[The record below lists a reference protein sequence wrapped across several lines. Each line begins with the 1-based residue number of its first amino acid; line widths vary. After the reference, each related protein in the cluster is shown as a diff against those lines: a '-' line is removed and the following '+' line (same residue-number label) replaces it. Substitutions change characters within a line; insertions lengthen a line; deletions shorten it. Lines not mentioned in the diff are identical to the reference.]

1 MRIVI
6 IGPAHPYRGGI
17 AAFNERLAQE
27 FIREG
32 HDVRIETFTIQ
43 YPDFLFPGK
52 TQFSDDRKPDGLSIN
67 RTVNSINPF
76 NWISVGQRIRKEA
89 PDMVISRFWIPFIG
103 PSLGTISRLIGG
115 NRKTTVIGLTDNII
129 PHEKKPGD
137 RPLTAWFLNSCDG
150 IIAMSE
156 SVLTDLD
163 TFDKMKPRRYG
174 PHPIYD
180 HYGDISTREE
190 ALNILG
196 LDPEFNYLL
205 FFGLIR
211 DYKGLDL
218 VIESLADKRL
228 TNKKIRLIVAGEF
241 YANEKKYRDLVKSLQ
256 LENEIIFIDKY
267 IPNREVSSYF
277 NACDM
282 VVQPYKSATQS
293 GVTQVAYHFCKPML
307 VTNVG
312 GLPEIVA
319 HQKAGYVCQ
328 PEPGSITEAIL
339 DFYGQNRKSSFEDFV
354 KKEKERFAWRHFT
367 RLFYELKKETDD
379 KKNPR

>member
-1 MRIVI
+1 
-6 IGPAHPYRGGI
+6 
-17 AAFNERLAQE
+17 
-27 FIREG
+27 
-32 HDVRIETFTIQ
+32 VRIETFTIQ

-52 TQFSDDRKPDGLSIN
+52 TQFSDDSKPDGLSIN

-180 HYGDISTREE
+180 HYGDISSREE

-228 TNKKIRLIVAGEF
+228 QNKKIRLIVAGEF

-256 LENEIIFIDKY
+256 LENEIIFVDKY
-267 IPNREVSSYF
+267 IPNGEVSSYF

-319 HQKAGYVCQ
+319 HQKAGYVCE

-339 DFYGQNRKSSFEDFV
+339 DFYGQNRKSSFENFV

-379 KKNPR
+379 KKYPR

>member
-52 TQFSDDRKPDGLSIN
+52 TQFSDDPKPDGLSIN

-89 PDMVISRFWIPFIG
+89 PDLVISRFWIPFIG

-196 LDPEFNYLL
+196 LDPGFNYLL

-218 VIESLADKRL
+218 VIESLADERL
-228 TNKKIRLIVAGEF
+228 TNKKLRLIVAGEF

-256 LENEIIFIDKY
+256 FENDIIFVDKY
-267 IPNREVSSYF
+267 IPNGEVSSYF

-319 HQKAGYVCQ
+319 HQKAGYVCE

-379 KKNPR
+379 KKYPR

>member
-1 MRIVI
+1 MKIVI

-180 HYGDISTREE
+180 HYGDISSREE

-228 TNKKIRLIVAGEF
+228 QNKKIRLIVAGEF
-241 YANEKKYRDLVKSLQ
+241 YANEKKYRDMAKSLQ
-256 LENEIIFIDKY
+256 LENDIIFVDKY
-267 IPNREVSSYF
+267 IPNGEVSSYF

-319 HQKAGYVCQ
+319 HQKAGYVCE

-379 KKNPR
+379 KKYPR

>member
-52 TQFSDDRKPDGLSIN
+52 TQFSDDPKPDGLSIN

-89 PDMVISRFWIPFIG
+89 PDLVISRFWIPFIG

-196 LDPEFNYLL
+196 LDPGFNYLL

-218 VIESLADKRL
+218 VIESLADERL
-228 TNKKIRLIVAGEF
+228 TNKKLRLIVAGEF

-256 LENEIIFIDKY
+256 LENDIIFVDKY
-267 IPNREVSSYF
+267 IPNGEVSSYF

-319 HQKAGYVCQ
+319 HQKAGYVCE

-379 KKNPR
+379 KKYPR

>member
-196 LDPEFNYLL
+196 LDPGFNYLL

-218 VIESLADKRL
+218 VIESLADERL
-228 TNKKIRLIVAGEF
+228 TNKKLRLIVAGEF
-241 YANEKKYRDLVKSLQ
+241 YANEKKYRDMVKSLQ
-256 LENEIIFIDKY
+256 LENDIIFVDKY
-267 IPNREVSSYF
+267 IPNGEVSSYF
-277 NACDM
+277 NACDL

-319 HQKAGYVCQ
+319 HQKAGYVCE
-328 PEPGSITEAIL
+328 PEPVSITEAIL

-379 KKNPR
+379 KKYPR

>member
-1 MRIVI
+1 MKIVI

-180 HYGDISTREE
+180 HYGDISSREE

-228 TNKKIRLIVAGEF
+228 QNKKIRLIVAGEF

-256 LENEIIFIDKY
+256 LENEIIFVDKY
-267 IPNREVSSYF
+267 IPNGEVSSYF

-319 HQKAGYVCQ
+319 HQKAGYVCE

-379 KKNPR
+379 KKYPR